1 MHAAVQS
8 GGQSPKQ
15 LNGPSAS
22 QQLKTAPDGTQN
34 CGLSKGKKRE
44 RGEQGIDLVKRDR
57 DRLLVD
63 DSESGSKLDDMKSE
77 IAKIEKGGLP
87 NAEAV
92 EKLVRLMQ
100 RDQTEQRMDFA
111 GRIMLADV
119 IAATENPDC
128 LGRFVESRGLSV
140 LDSWLQEAHKGKS
153 GDGSSSK
160 ETDKPI
166 DDLLLALLRALAKLP
181 INLSALQSCSI
192 GKSVNHLRSHKS
204 LEIQKKA
211 KFLVENWKKRVDAE
225 MKSNDTKPLVSGQ
238 SASWPGK
245 AGFQEISNAG
255 NKRGGSSEHS
265 PKNQASTVSSPK
277 VLTDKPGSADAVVKL
292 NHVVSVS
299 TKVQHMQTGNVA
311 TNSKDQPSKSTGG
324 SELPTVKEEKS
335 SSSSQS
341 PNDSQSC
348 SSEPSKD
355 ARSSTAASGGASK
368 TSGSSSRGH
377 RRANNGIA
385 SENLKGASV
394 ARSASLDRPDKSSQT
409 GTASEKRVDIQSEHG
424 NNHRLIVRFP
434 NPGRSPARSASGG
447 SFEDPSVTGGTAS
460 SPMVADRHD
469 QIDRRVR
476 MKTESSRPH
485 LASDANTESWHSND
499 IKGSAGSD
507 EGCAMLDDDNRRT
520 PDDSGE
526 DRDACAAHGKIKG
539 GCTDKDGAVESGVVG
554 SNRNSSLI
562 LAMESSLPSAGKQA
576 QGLLKPTNHKQ
587 PVGVLDKPGG
597 FDGCDST
604 VGTLDLM
611 AADEEVKKTD
621 AVGDSSTMQKED
633 EKNEPSSSLADV
645 PKLDVAAA
653 SPLGGASMIKKM
665 DGSKDSSSESSGHV
679 KSEGINFQKNE
690 RSSKQCSKKSDDGV
704 SGKEDGKELVSSGE
718 VSSPAPHA
726 KSSATARLDFDL
738 NEGIP
743 GDDGHQSD
751 PTISPVIC
759 SSAIHVAG
767 ILPFSSPVTNG
778 LQPAPITVAAPV
790 KGPFVPPENL
800 LRAKPETGW
809 KGSAAT
815 SAFRPAEPRMVLE
828 VSLTTHDIL
837 GSDVA
842 EKQSRPTL
850 GFDLNVADDQA
861 LEDDVPQSSAQTT
874 CSESGN
880 NRSRDGSSRSGG
892 IELDLNRADEVA
904 ENGQFAPNT
913 SHRVEVP
920 RLPVRPLPGVF
931 SNTGMSI
938 SRDFDLNNGPGL
950 DEAGTE
956 PAPKNPPAKS
966 TSSIQFLPQV
976 PGVRMNNATMSNMSP
991 WFASANPCGPVTIQ
1005 SFLPA
1010 RGEQPYPIEL
1020 TPGTQR
1026 IVPPTADGGQFRGD
1040 PSRAPVIS
1048 TAPTVV
1054 FHPPAYPYAGFPFPP
1069 SVHLQTPGFSIGST
1083 AFGNSV
1089 PAGMPYF
1096 PSISPSLVGP
1106 TGALPAQ
1113 HSRQYAINLPE
1124 GSSSSG
1130 RDSNHK
1136 WDSQVLDLNSG
1147 PGSIDIEGKDER
1159 LPLPSRQ
1166 NLISAPNAFTDE
1178 QGRIYQI
1185 PGVGTKRKEP
1195 DGSWDTERSTYKQL
1209 PWQ

>member
-8 GGQSPKQ
+8 GGRSPKQ

-44 RGEQGIDLVKRDR
+44 RGERGIDLVKRDR
-57 DRLLVD
+57 DRLLID

-100 RDQTEQRMDFA
+100 RDQTEQSMDFA
-111 GRIMLADV
+111 GRIVLADV

-128 LGRFVESRGLSV
+128 LGRFVQSRGLSV

-160 ETDKPI
+160 EADKPI

-355 ARSSTAASGGASK
+355 ARSSTASGGASK

-385 SENLKGASV
+385 SENLKDASV
-394 ARSASLDRPDKSSQT
+394 ARSASLDRPDKSPQT

-424 NNHRLIVRFP
+424 NNHRFIVRFP

-499 IKGSAGSD
+499 IKGAAGCD
-507 EGCAMLDDDNRRT
+507 EGCAMLDDDNSRT
-520 PDDSGE
+520 PDDSGKDAHASRVACSSHINDKGVCSSETRVGSSFNPMNALIEIKYSEASHSLPAGDDTAMNLLASVAGEISKSELVSPSSSPRRSSAKKLVCEGDSSGKWKVESDMGPSQDPGPTDAKKVVVKEVKDDAFLVAKDEEHQSVPSSELADSKEVGSTAKIEIHEDTKIANKCSSQPASVNSKGE

-539 GCTDKDGAVESGVVG
+539 GCTDKDGAIESGVVG
-554 SNRNSSLI
+554 SNQNSSLI
-562 LAMESSLPSAGKQA
+562 LARESSLPSAGKQA

-611 AADEEVKKTD
+611 AADAEVKKTD
-621 AVGDSSTMQKED
+621 AVGDNSTMQKED

-665 DGSKDSSSESSGHV
+665 EGSKDSSSESSGHV

-718 VSSPAPHA
+718 VSSPALHA

-828 VSLTTHDIL
+828 VSLTTRDIL
-837 GSDVA
+837 GSDIA

-850 GFDLNVADDQA
+850 GFDLNIADDQA

-892 IELDLNRADEVA
+892 IELDLNRADVVA

-920 RLPVRPLPGVF
+920 RLPAL
-931 SNTGMSI
+931 MKLA
-938 SRDFDLNNGPGL
+938 LNL
-950 DEAGTE
+950 HQ
-956 PAPKNPPAKS
+956 KIHQLK
-966 TSSIQFLPQV
+966 
-976 PGVRMNNATMSNMSP
+976 
-991 WFASANPCGPVTIQ
+991 
-1005 SFLPA
+1005 
-1010 RGEQPYPIEL
+1010 
-1020 TPGTQR
+1020 
-1026 IVPPTADGGQFRGD
+1026 
-1040 PSRAPVIS
+1040 
-1048 TAPTVV
+1048 
-1054 FHPPAYPYAGFPFPP
+1054 
-1069 SVHLQTPGFSIGST
+1069 
-1083 AFGNSV
+1083 V
-1089 PAGMPYF
+1089 PAVY
-1096 PSISPSLVGP
+1096 
-1106 TGALPAQ
+1106 
-1113 HSRQYAINLPE
+1113 
-1124 GSSSSG
+1124 
-1130 RDSNHK
+1130 
-1136 WDSQVLDLNSG
+1136 NS
-1147 PGSIDIEGKDER
+1147 
-1159 LPLPSRQ
+1159 
-1166 NLISAPNAFTDE
+1166 
-1178 QGRIYQI
+1178 Y
-1185 PGVGTKRKEP
+1185 RKFL
-1195 DGSWDTERSTYKQL
+1195 GL
-1209 PWQ
+1209 G